1 MSETVIYNTSS
12 RLAGVLVASE
22 IGVFLGT
29 TTRTALVSWDDVFE
43 ILELISK
50 EGERLV
56 GSVLPVVGSGTRVE
70 YGIDMVF
77 LLLVMED

>member
-12 RLAGVLVASE
+12 RLTGVLVASE
-22 IGVFLGT
+22 IGLFLGK
-29 TTRTALVSWDDVFE
+29 TTRTALVYWDDVFE

-50 EGERLV
+50 VGELLV
-56 GSVLPVVGSGTRVE
+56 GSVLPAVGSGTRVA

-77 LLLVMED
+77 LLLVMAD